1 MMKIVLVVVALL
13 LLGGGGGGYW
23 YFFMQEDPDAAEIE
37 EPPPPPVF
45 VEFNPIQIPVLG
57 PENVE
62 ETYVVSLALEAPSDI
77 EAAQVVLYS
86 PRLNDAFLQVL
97 YGVVQKEKRQNG
109 TLDMRL
115 VKARVLRASNDVL
128 GEGIVSDVL
137 VQAIGQRSRTPYI
150 PGDTSRQ

>member
-1 MMKIVLVVVALL
+1 MMKIILAVVLLL
-13 LLGGGGGGYW
+13 LLGGGAGGYW
-23 YFFMQEDPDAAEIE
+23 YMYLREDPDMAEVE

-57 PENVE
+57 PEAIE
-62 ETYVVSLALEAPSDI
+62 ETFVISLALEAPSDE

-97 YGVVQKEKRQNG
+97 YGVVQREKLRRG

-115 VKARVLRASNDVL
+115 VKARVLKASNQVL

-137 VQAIGQRSRTPYI
+137 VQAIGQRSRAPYI
-150 PGDTSRQ
+150 PADIRRR